1 MIQDLK
7 DKAMEYQAY
16 LELPAGSDPVD
27 IMHRLEAL
35 NVLIA
40 QSGKALADAKYLQDK
55 AISEGIKDVISKES
69 YAMSAS
75 TLNTFVKAL
84 ARDYNYLVNQFDRI
98 NAAATHQI
106 DSLRSILSY
115 KKSEML
121 L

>member
-1 MIQDLK
+1 MTALK
-7 DKAMEYQAY
+7 DKAIQFQEY
-16 LELPAGSDPVD
+16 LEQPAGSDPQD
-27 IMHRLEAL
+27 IIQRLEYL

-40 QSGKALADAKYLQDK
+40 QSGRCLAEAKYLQEQVVEE
-55 AISEGIKDVISKES
+55 SIKKVLADEN
-69 YAMSAS
+69 YNMTAS